1 MDNRDRMHG
10 KGRVLA
16 GLLIILFGGALL
28 LERMDFPIP
37 GWLWSWP
44 MILIVVGVFVGMKNG
59 FNDMAWI
66 ILIAIGGF
74 FLIDKI
80 VPWDNNIR
88 KFFWPIAVIG
98 WGLLVIFG
106 ARWRRRHDRG
116 NNATDEAQP
125 VSGFQPEKPSAPTT
139 VNFASR
145 SRTSGGPE
153 DFLDSVS
160 IFGGV
165 KRLILSKNFK
175 GADIVNIFGG
185 SELNLSQCDFTQPPV
200 MDITQMFG
208 GTKLIVPS
216 DWEVRSEMTAIFG
229 GIDDKRQPRNS
240 QEGPSKVVILR
251 GTSIF
256 GGIEI
261 KSF

>member
-1 MDNRDRMHG
+1 MDNRDRMHR

-116 NNATDEAQP
+116 NNAPNEPEP

-165 KRLILSKNFK
+165 KRLILSKEF
-175 GADIVNIFGG
+175 
-185 SELNLSQCDFTQPPV
+185 
-200 MDITQMFG
+200 
-208 GTKLIVPS
+208 
-216 DWEVRSEMTAIFG
+216 
-229 GIDDKRQPRNS
+229 
-240 QEGPSKVVILR
+240 
-251 GTSIF
+251 
-256 GGIEI
+256 
-261 KSF
+261 

>member
-1 MDNRDRMHG
+1 M
-10 KGRVLA
+10 
-16 GLLIILFGGALL
+16 
-28 LERMDFPIP
+28 
-37 GWLWSWP
+37 
-44 MILIVVGVFVGMKNG
+44 
-59 FNDMAWI
+59 
-66 ILIAIGGF
+66 
-74 FLIDKI
+74 
-80 VPWDNNIR
+80 
-88 KFFWPIAVIG
+88 
-98 WGLLVIFG
+98 LVIFG
-106 ARWRRRHDRG
+106 ARWRKRNDRL
-116 NNATDEAQP
+116 NNTPDEAEP
-125 VSGFQPEKPSAPTT
+125 VSGFRPEEPSSPAT

-145 SRTSGGPE
+145 SRTSGSPE

-165 KRLILSKNFK
+165 KRLVLSKNFK
-175 GADIVNIFGG
+175 GADIVNIFAGT
-185 SELNLSQCDFTQPPV
+185 ELNLSQADFTQPPV

-208 GTKLIVPS
+208 GTKLTVPA